1 MTDEE
6 KGRKRSTSILRL
18 GIGVYLLYLAAGL
31 IKDVMAGATDTPL
44 VMGGFALLF
53 AVAAVVLIGVSG
65 KYLYQSRKD
74 MSDSDE

>member
-6 KGRKRSTSILRL
+6 KGRKRSTSILR
-18 GIGVYLLYLAAGL
+18 VYLLYLAAGL